1 MSSCIKTR
9 QGKKSSA
16 PDSPDFLHL
25 YRILKARFGPSGWW
39 PGESPLEVA
48 VGAVLTQNTAWG
60 NVEKA
65 IQTLKKHSML
75 DLGKLHAIDPGE
87 LASLIRASGYYNIK
101 AKRLKNLV
109 NAVADSSS
117 GSMEAFFS
125 QDLKSLRDILLGVNG
140 IGKETADSICCYA
153 AGKQSLSSMPTRRG
167 SWCAMGSS
175 KVRQPMTKSSS
186 FSSRIFRTTSRSTK
200 TCTPT
205 SSLSARTSAG
215 RPASAAAPA
224 RWSLGAEGHCLIE

>member
-48 VGAVLTQNTAWG
+48 VGAVLTQNTAWV

-153 AGKQSLSSMPTRRG
+153 AGKTIFVVDAYTKRILVRHG
-167 SWCAMGSS
+167 IIEGSS
-175 KVRQPMTKSSS
+175 TYDEIQQLFQQNLPHDLTVYKDLHAYLVFIGKD
-186 FSSRIFRTTSRSTK
+186 F
-200 TCTPT
+200 C
-205 SSLSARTSAG
+205 
-215 RPASAAAPA
+215 RPAGLRCSSCPLEPW
-224 RWSLGAEGHCLIE
+224 R